1 VDPAAWLVLAA
12 VALGLATTF
21 LLRTRLPGPA
31 VLFLL
36 SASGAAAGWG
46 GMLLRPDPSVGEFV
60 SAVVAL
66 AVMVPA
72 HVRIVLGRFG
82 PRASPGA

>member
-1 VDPAAWLVLAA
+1 VDPGAWLVLAA
-12 VALGLATTF
+12 VAVGLATTF
-21 LLRTRLPGPA
+21 LLRTRLPGP
-31 VLFLL
+31 VVMLLL
-36 SASGAAAGWG
+36 SASGAAVGWG

-60 SAVVAL
+60 AAVVAL

-82 PRASPGA
+82 PRTSPGA